1 MSTSSDPAPRPTAVV
16 TGAGSG
22 LGRGITR
29 GLLDAGFHVALLG
42 RRGEA
47 LDVTV
52 GERAGSLVI
61 PTDVTN
67 EGAVATAFSAVVSEW
82 GRLDLL
88 VNNAG
93 TFGPVGEADE
103 ISVEDWRDTIEVN
116 LTGTFLCCRE
126 AFRIMRD
133 QSPQGGRIINNGS
146 ISAHVPRPGQVAY
159 AASKH
164 AVTGLTKSL
173 ALDGRPHRI
182 VVGQIDIGNAATD
195 MTARFTEGARQAD
208 GSVRPEPTFD
218 PVHVAEAVV
227 AMARLPLDVSVPSMT
242 MLATDMP
249 YVGRG

>member
-1 MSTSSDPAPRPTAVV
+1 MSTAAPSVPPTAVV

-22 LGRGITR
+22 LGRVITR
-29 GLLDAGFHVALLG
+29 GLLDAGFQVALLG

-47 LDVTV
+47 LDETV
-52 GERAGSLVI
+52 GDRYGSLVI

-67 EGAVATAFSAVVSEW
+67 DGAVASAFAAVVSEW

-93 TFGPVGEADE
+93 TFGPVGEADAV
-103 ISVEDWRDTIEVN
+103 SVDDWRQTIEVN

-126 AFRIMRD
+126 AFGIMRE

-173 ALDGRPHRI
+173 ALDGRPYRI

-195 MTARFTEGARQAD
+195 MTAGFADGARQAD

-218 PVHVAEAVV
+218 PAHVADAVV
-227 AMARLPLDVSVPSMT
+227 AMARLPLDVSVPSLM
-242 MLATDMP
+242 MLASQMP
-249 YVGRG
+249 YAGRG